1 MVVGI
6 LSKLSN
12 LVLGLLWKKPLNP
25 YEITK
30 LMERLEIQ
38 EWFPMNV
45 SSIYTTIKNLNKKGY
60 ITGEIQDE
68 GNIHRKTIYSLTEK
82 GEKSLENSLELG
94 LASFNIQA
102 NDFGISLFHICI
114 LDQDEAIK
122 LLEKRIMQ
130 LEEIKFKS
138 AERVSKTSLQLPFNF
153 KMILKSNIERIKTEI
168 KITSELIDEIKV
180 DKQWNSSFRNYIT

>member
-1 MVVGI
+1 MVIRI

-12 LVLGLLWKKPLNP
+12 LVLGLLLKKPLNP

-30 LMERLEIQ
+30 LMERPEIQ

-82 GEKSLENSLELG
+82 GEKALENSLESG
-94 LASFNIQA
+94 LESFNIQT

-114 LDQDEAIK
+114 LDKDEAIK

-130 LEEIKFKS
+130 LEEIKFNS
-138 AERVSKTSLQLPFNF
+138 ADRVSKTSLQLPFNF

-180 DKQWNSSFRNYIT
+180 DKKWNSSFINM